1 MAWAPDG
8 HAGVQG
14 DPAHVAAHDL
24 GDHAAVVG
32 FAGGAEAVDGLGGD
46 LDGGVEAEGVVRGVE
61 VVVHGL
67 GNADDLQAGVGQPLG
82 GGQRS
87 FAADGDDGVDA
98 EPVHVA
104 LDDLGAAAVFERV
117 GPRRSEDGAALLGDA
132 ADHGAG
138 NVNHIALDDAAPAVE
153 ESYEFVAVDGDPLED
168 GAADDGVQSGAVAA
182 AGENSNFHVSAQIL
196 VRGCTGRAPR

>member
-1 MAWAPDG
+1 MGAGG

-32 FAGGAEAVDGLGGD
+32 FAGGAQPVDGLGGD

-67 GNADDLQAGVGQPLG
+67 GDADDLQPGVGKALG
-82 GGQRS
+82 GREGS
-87 FAADGDDGVDA
+87 LTADGDDRVDA
-98 EPVHVA
+98 EPVHVG
-104 LDDLGAAAVFERV
+104 LDDLRAAAVLERV
-117 GPRRSEDGAALLGDA
+117 GAGRAQDGAALLGDA

-138 NVNHIALDDAAPAVE
+138 DVDDVALNDAAPAVQE
-153 ESYEFVAVDGDPLED
+153 PHEFVAVDGDALED
-168 GAADDGVQSGAVAA
+168 GAADDGVQSGAVAT
-182 AGENSNFHVSAQIL
+182 AGKNSNFHVSAQIL
-196 VRGCTGRAPR
+196 V